1 MTNPYSS
8 SRAWTPEEEKLG
20 AVLVHVV
27 AIFFELLAPIV
38 GYVFLKDKGPFVSHH
53 AKESLNFSITVAIM
67 FAVLALS
74 IVGWLIIWA
83 VPMYWV
89 IMRVIAALKTAQ
101 GEFYKYPL
109 TIRFIK

>member
-1 MTNPYSS
+1 
-8 SRAWTPEEEKLG
+8 
-20 AVLVHVV
+20 
-27 AIFFELLAPIV
+27 
-38 GYVFLKDKGPFVSHH
+38 
-53 AKESLNFSITVAIM
+53 
-67 FAVLALS
+67 